1 MGSLRGPK
9 HADMC
14 NEKLKLKGW
23 LSSRL
28 FQEQFPAHYAEII
41 RGLPLPEY
49 MDPKTGVLNIATKL
63 PQNFPTSDLG
73 PSVYISYSSGE
84 ELAQADSVTKLCYD
98 LCDVVC
104 LALFHFHFHLSF
116 IQVFFSV
123 KN

>member
-9 HADMC
+9 HADMF

-104 LALFHFHFHLSF
+104 LALFHFHLSF

-123 KN
+123 KT